1 MSEDRVDKNLNE
13 VFEIEPVVV
22 DAEIIEPSRPKQV
35 GNQKV
40 DTDFHEVRKSLKD
53 IIDRGSEAIDGI
65 LQVAS
70 ETESPRAYE
79 VAAQMIK
86 TVADA
91 NKDLLE
97 IHKKLKDIRKETTTV
112 NNTTNNSLFVG
123 STKELQMFLK
133 EQKENMMLEEKD
145 AEVGD

>member
-22 DAEIIEPSRPKQV
+22 DVEIIEPSRPKQV
-35 GNQKV
+35 DNQKV
-40 DTDFHEVRKSLKD
+40 DIDFHEVRKSLKD

-79 VAAQMIK
+79 DAAQMIK

-133 EQKENMMLEEKD
+133 EQKENMMLEEKN
-145 AEVGD
+145 AEVRD

>member
-22 DAEIIEPSRPKQV
+22 DTEIIEPSRPKQV
-35 GNQKV
+35 ENQKV

-133 EQKENMMLEEKD
+133 EQKENMMLEEKN
-145 AEVGD
+145 AEVRD

>member
-13 VFEIEPVVV
+13 VFEMEPVIINDV
-22 DAEIIEPSRPKQV
+22 EIIEPPKPKRV
-35 GNQKV
+35 GDRSADK
-40 DTDFHEVRKSLKD
+40 DFNEVRRSLKD
-53 IIDRGSEAIDGI
+53 IIDRGTEAIDGI

-97 IHKKLKDIRKETTTV
+97 IHKKIKDIKKENTTV
-112 NNTTNNSLFVG
+112 NNTTNNSLFLG
-123 STKELQMFLK
+123 STKDLQMFLK

-145 AEVGD
+145 AENG

>member
-1 MSEDRVDKNLNE
+1 MKEDNVEKNLNE
-13 VFEIEPVVV
+13 VFDIEPVV
-22 DAEIIEPSRPKQV
+22 IESELVEEKKTSYESKKADR
-35 GNQKV
+35 
-40 DTDFHEVRKSLKD
+40 DFEEVRRNLKEV
-53 IIDRGSEAIDGI
+53 IDRGNEAIDGI

-91 NKDLLE
+91 NKDLLD

-112 NNTTNNSLFVG
+112 HNTTNQSLFVG

-133 EQKENMMLEEKD
+133 EQKKLMEAKD
-145 AEVGD
+145 AEDGQ

>member
-22 DAEIIEPSRPKQV
+22 DVEIIEPSRPKQV
-35 GNQKV
+35 DNQKV
-40 DTDFHEVRKSLKD
+40 DIDFHEVRKSLKD
-53 IIDRGSEAIDGI
+53 IIDRGSEAIDGL

-133 EQKENMMLEEKD
+133 EQKENMMLEEKN
-145 AEVGD
+145 AEVRD

>member
-22 DAEIIEPSRPKQV
+22 DVEIIEPSRPKQV
-35 GNQKV
+35 DNQKV
-40 DTDFHEVRKSLKD
+40 DIDFHEVRKSLKD

-70 ETESPRAYE
+70 ETERPRAYE

-133 EQKENMMLEEKD
+133 EQKENMMLEEKN
-145 AEVGD
+145 AEVRD